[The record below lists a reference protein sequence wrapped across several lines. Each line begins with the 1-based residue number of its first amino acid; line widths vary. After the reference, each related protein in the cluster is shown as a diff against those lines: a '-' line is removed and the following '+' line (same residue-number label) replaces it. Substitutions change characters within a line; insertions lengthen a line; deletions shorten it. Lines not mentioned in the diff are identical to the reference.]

1 MWYYICIRVVTLTPD
16 IWGYTMTVREFD
28 TVTTG
33 TVDYTIF
40 DLHQE
45 HKCVAIFTRD
55 VLQETED
62 YRRNLVKFDK
72 YENARIIHVF
82 SMNDIIRVSAE
93 ID

>member
-1 MWYYICIRVVTLTPD
+1 
-16 IWGYTMTVREFD
+16 MTVREFD

-33 TVDYTIF
+33 TVDYTVF
-40 DLHQE
+40 DLHE
-45 HKCVAIFTRD
+45 HKCVATFTRD

-93 ID
+93 INE